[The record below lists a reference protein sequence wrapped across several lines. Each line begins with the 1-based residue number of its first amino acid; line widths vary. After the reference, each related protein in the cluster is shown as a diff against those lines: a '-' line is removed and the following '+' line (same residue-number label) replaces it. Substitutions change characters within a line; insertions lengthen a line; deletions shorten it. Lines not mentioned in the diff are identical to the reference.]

1 MFLFSFLSIKYI
13 VVHFTLLSSQ
23 NTALHLAAIN
33 GHAPVVKMLLSIGE
47 AEVTLNNDNANIL
60 DAAVKEKKSD
70 VVMAIA
76 ENER

>member
-1 MFLFSFLSIKYI
+1 M
-13 VVHFTLLSSQ
+13 VCSQ

-33 GHAPVVKMLLSIGE
+33 GHASVVRLLLSIGE
-47 AEVTLNNDNANIL
+47 AEITLNNNNENIL

>member
-1 MFLFSFLSIKYI
+1 
-13 VVHFTLLSSQ
+13 VVCSQ

-33 GHAPVVKMLLSIGE
+33 GHASVVKLLLSIGE
-47 AEVTLNNDNANIL
+47 AEITLNNNNENIL

>member
-1 MFLFSFLSIKYI
+1 MFSLLPLIYI
-13 VVHFTLLSSQ
+13 VLHFALLCSQ

-33 GHAPVVKMLLSIGE
+33 GHASVVKLLLSIGE
-47 AEVTLNNDNANIL
+47 AEVTLNNNNANIL